1 MSAALWIEAGRFFVD
16 PCPDQIRPEPKSCD
30 VWSELSLPLP
40 LPEAQVAKLR
50 RIAKRMNDPCTGV
63 PSGVIAVFTGSDA
76 AGKLMAA
83 EALAYEMQRVLY
95 RVDLNEVG
103 LAEEPHF
110 ARILNTAKAQDAIL
124 MLGNADGLPI
134 SMIQF
139 LKGYPGLSILTTDS
153 PREISTM
160 LYKAAHCV
168 VDFPFPAE
176 YE

>member
-1 MSAALWIEAGRFFVD
+1 MSAAQWIEAGRFFVD
-16 PCPDQIRPEPKSCD
+16 RCPDQIRSKTEPCD
-30 VWSELSLPLP
+30 GWTELSLPLP
-40 LPEAQVAKLR
+40 LPESQVAKLR
-50 RIAKRMNDPCTGV
+50 RMAGQMNDNCADM

-95 RVDLNEVG
+95 RVDVNEVE

-139 LKGYPGLSILTTDS
+139 LKGYSGLSILTTDS

-160 LYKAAHCV
+160 LYKAAHYV